1 MSGRPGADLTRLL
14 DELGS
19 TLLELVHAP
28 ASSVGATHGPISAAL
43 IHDPVDKERVIPN
56 SLVLGVGVSGSDQII
71 ELLHQLG
78 EDRAAALVVRAPV
91 VLDPRTRA
99 AGDETG
105 VALLAFTRG
114 ASWTQLS
121 ALLRALLAEGE
132 VGGAEPDTL
141 GGLPSGDLFA
151 VANAIAALLDAPITI
166 EDRNSRVLAFSGR
179 QDEADSS
186 RVETILGRQV
196 PERYARLLSEQGVF
210 RELYRTDQP
219 VFIDPLPATGVTMSR
234 AAIAVR
240 AGDEL
245 LGSLWAAVHEPLSPE
260 HHRAFCEAAKLV
272 ALHLLQQRAG
282 SDVERRLRAD
292 LLGTALEGGAGA
304 RGALDRLGLGDQS
317 MVVLALTIDDR
328 AAPTGVIAGAE
339 LVGERQRLSDAFAM
353 HLGAVHPSSAVAA
366 LSDVVYGLVP
376 LPHQGER
383 YAVGIATDFLDRI
396 GGRGHHALI
405 GVSPVAEDIAG
416 LARARGAVDR
426 VLRVLRERN
435 GPRVAQLA
443 DVHVES
449 LMLELRDLVVARGDQ
464 PTGPVARLLAYDAAH
479 NTRLVETLR
488 AWLDN
493 FGDTVTAAA
502 SLYVHPNTFR
512 YRLRRLAEI
521 GEIDLEDS
529 EARFAAMLQLR
540 AVVSR

>member
-14 DELGS
+14 EELGS

-28 ASSVGATHGPISAAL
+28 ASSPGGVRGPISAAP
-43 IHDPVDKERVIPN
+43 IHDPVDREQVLPDA
-56 SLVLGVGVSGSDQII
+56 LVLGVGVSGTDRIVA
-71 ELLHQLG
+71 LLRDLG
-78 EDRAAALVVRAPV
+78 EQAAAGLVVRAPV
-91 VLDPRTRA
+91 APDPQLRA
-99 AGDETG
+99 AVEESG

-132 VGGAEPDTL
+132 VGATESETL

-219 VFIDPLPATGVTMSR
+219 VYIEPLPATGVTMAR

-245 LGSLWAAVHEPLSPE
+245 LGSLWAAVHERLSPE
-260 HHRAFCEAAKLV
+260 RHRAFCEAAKLV

-292 LLGTALEGGAGA
+292 LLGTALEGGVGA
-304 RGALDRLGLGDQS
+304 RGALDRLGLADQP
-317 MVVLALTIDDR
+317 MVVLALTVDGQ
-328 AAPTGVIAGAE
+328 ATPSGPAGAE
-339 LVGERQRLSDAFAM
+339 VVGERQRLSDAFAM

-383 YAVGIATDFLDRI
+383 YAVGIATEFLDRI
-396 GGRGHHALI
+396 GGRGQHAFI
-405 GVSPVAEDIAG
+405 GVSPVAEDISG

-426 VLRVLRERN
+426 VLRVLRERK

-449 LMLELRDLVVARGDQ
+449 LMLELRDLVAARGDQ
-464 PTGPVARLLAYDAAH
+464 PTGPVARLLSYDAAH
-479 NTRLVETLR
+479 NTSLVQTLR

-493 FGDTVTAAA
+493 FGDTVAA
-502 SLYVHPNTFR
+502 SASVYVHPNTFR
-512 YRLRRLAEI
+512 YRLRRVAEI
-521 GEIDLEDS
+521 GQLDLDDS

>member
-1 MSGRPGADLTRLL
+1 MSGRPAADLTRLL
-14 DELGS
+14 DDLGA

-28 ASSVGATHGPISAAL
+28 ESPAAAAGPISAVV
-43 IHDPVDKERVIPN
+43 IHDPVDEAEVRPDA
-56 SLVLGVGVSGSDQII
+56 LVLGVGVSGSERII
-71 ELLHQLG
+71 RLLG
-78 EDRAAALVVRAPV
+78 ELGEQRATALVVRAPV
-91 VLDPRTRA
+91 PPDPQLLRTV
-99 AGDETG
+99 EQTG

-114 ASWTQLS
+114 ASWTQLT

-132 VGGAEPDTL
+132 LGGSETETL
-141 GGLPSGDLFA
+141 GGLPAGDLFA
-151 VANAIAALLDAPITI
+151 VANAVAALLDAPITI

-179 QDEADSS
+179 QDEADQS

-196 PERYARLLSEQGVF
+196 PERYARLLSERGVF

-219 VFIDPLPATGVTMSR
+219 VYIESLPASAVTMAR

-260 HHRAFCEAAKLV
+260 RSRAFSEAAKLV

-292 LLGTALEGGAGA
+292 LLGTALEGGVGA
-304 RGALDRLGLGDQS
+304 RGALDRLGVADQP
-317 MVVLALTIDDR
+317 MVVLALTI
-328 AAPTGVIAGAE
+328 AGQHTPPAVVSGAE
-339 LVGERQRLSDAFAM
+339 LVNERQRLSDAFAM
-353 HLGAVHPSSAVAA
+353 HLSTVHPSSAVAA
-366 LSDVVYGLVP
+366 LTDVVYGLVP
-376 LPHQGER
+376 VPHQRER
-383 YAVGIATDFLDRI
+383 YAVSIATDFLDRI
-396 GGRGHHALI
+396 GDRGHHALI
-405 GVSPVAEDIAG
+405 AVSPVAEDITG
-416 LARARGAVDR
+416 LASARVAVDR
-426 VLRVLRERN
+426 VLRVLRER
-435 GPRVAQLA
+435 GSPRVAQLA

-464 PTGPVARLLAYDAAH
+464 PTGPVARLIRYDAVH
-479 NTRLVETLR
+479 NTDLVQTLR
-488 AWLDN
+488 AWLDH
-493 FGDTVTAAA
+493 FGDTVAAAA

-512 YRLRRLAEI
+512 YRLRRLAEV

-540 AVVSR
+540 AVVTR

>member
-1 MSGRPGADLTRLL
+1 MSGRPGADLARLL
-14 DELGS
+14 DDLGS

-28 ASSVGATHGPISAAL
+28 ASVGASLAPIAAAP
-43 IHDPVDKERVIPN
+43 IHDPVDKEPVIPN
-56 SLVLGVGVSGSDQII
+56 SLVLGVGVTGNDQIV
-71 ELLHQLG
+71 ELLHEFG
-78 EDRAAALVVRAPV
+78 EQSAAGLVVRAPV
-91 VLDPRTRA
+91 VPDPRTRA
-99 AGDETG
+99 AVDETG

-121 ALLRALLAEGE
+121 ALLRALLVEGE

-196 PERYARLLSEQGVF
+196 PERYARLLADQGVF

-219 VFIDPLPATGVTMSR
+219 VYIEPLPATGVTMAR

-245 LGSLWAAVHEPLSPE
+245 LGSLWAAVQEPLSPE

-304 RGALDRLGLGDQS
+304 RGALDRLGLADQP
-317 MVVLALTIDDR
+317 MVVLALTTDS
-328 AAPTGVIAGAE
+328 PVGVAAGAE
-339 LVGERQRLSDAFAM
+339 LVGERHRLSDAFAM

-396 GGRGHHALI
+396 GGRGQHALI
-405 GVSPVAEDIAG
+405 GVSPITEDIAG
-416 LARARGAVDR
+416 LADARGAVDR
-426 VLRVLRERN
+426 VLRVLRERK
-435 GPRVAQLA
+435 GARVAQLA

-449 LMLELRDLVVARGDQ
+449 LMLELRDLVAARGDQ
-464 PTGPVARLLAYDAAH
+464 PTGPVARLISYDAAH
-479 NTRLVETLR
+479 NTCLVQTLR

-493 FGDTVTAAA
+493 FGDTVAAA
-502 SLYVHPNTFR
+502 AGLYVHPNTFR
-512 YRLRRLAEI
+512 YRLRRVAEV
-521 GEIDLEDS
+521 GRIDLQDS
-529 EARFAAMLQLR
+529 EARFAAMVQLR
-540 AVVSR
+540 AIVSR